1 MKNVTLLFAI
11 IAALFVGAHAAR
23 ETPQAVSLDA
33 RSTAEG
39 IHVMELTQDFL
50 AVAAHKLPYGNPN
63 TGDCMAGEQ
72 KVSIQGIPGSFCSP
86 ACSPTQPCP
95 ADKYHLATAEG
106 QCVLQTPGASKP
118 SQCALICEPNGMYPN
133 GGCPMSAKC
142 QPIQGLGICT
152 YPTGPR
158 EETPEETPEE
168 ETH

>member
-1 MKNVTLLFAI
+1 MKNVSLLFAI
-11 IAALFVGAHAAR
+11 TAALFVGARSAR

-33 RSTAEG
+33 RSTAKG

-106 QCVLQTPGASKP
+106 QCVLQPPGASKP
-118 SQCALICEPNGMYPN
+118 SQCVPTIRCVGPS
-133 GGCPMSAKC
+133 GGSAQTKRSS
-142 QPIQGLGICT
+142 P
-152 YPTGPR
+152 PR
-158 EETPEETPEE
+158 E
-168 ETH
+168 

>member
-1 MKNVTLLFAI
+1 
-11 IAALFVGAHAAR
+11 
-23 ETPQAVSLDA
+23 
-33 RSTAEG
+33 
-39 IHVMELTQDFL
+39 MELTQDFL

-63 TGDCMAGEQ
+63 TGGCMTDEK

-152 YPTGPR
+152 YPGPAA
-158 EETPEETPEE
+158 EQTLEASD
-168 ETH
+168 